1 MKSKTKS
8 SDKGDQTNLT
18 KKKKRVTFQLPEEV
32 VEPEGSKE
40 DGVDVDMDMDM
51 EESQAV
57 DLELYHWKNDHMR
70 PGLDYGEYSAE
81 EDEAIRQAVYNY
93 IRVS

>member
-1 MKSKTKS
+1 MKS

-40 DGVDVDMDMDM
+40 DGVDVDIEDGVDVDM

-57 DLELYHWKNDHMR
+57 DLEYYHWKNDHMR
-70 PGLDYGEYSAE
+70 PGLEYGEYSAE